1 MAKKTTN
8 TKAADPKLESA
19 PQQDAPVPVIT
30 DASDPSGKNGPD
42 GTHTTASES
51 GAAAGSVSTDQVK
64 PHDQDGTSTPVTVTD
79 ATNGQSAPDAEAA
92 ASGGSEKVSEPSQGG
107 EPGGVGAAAGATG
120 VLSQASA
127 DAILAQIL
135 GVSPPIERRTFAVF
149 EAVRHN
155 NTKIKAGGFLDLTE
169 IEHARLFA
177 KGIVDPWDAV
187 VIGEE
192 NGDA

>member
-64 PHDQDGTSTPVTVTD
+64 PHDQDGTSTPVKVTD

-120 VLSQASA
+120 ALSKAQV
-127 DAILAQIL
+127 DAIISQVL
-135 GVSPPIERRTFAVF
+135 GVVEPVERRRFIAF
-149 EAVRHN
+149 GAVRHDN
-155 NTKIKAGGFLDLTE
+155 KRVSRGGHLILTE
-169 IEHARLFA
+169 QEHAPLYA
-177 KGIVDPWDAV
+177 KNLVARWESGHQG
-187 VIGEE
+187 GE
-192 NGDA
+192 